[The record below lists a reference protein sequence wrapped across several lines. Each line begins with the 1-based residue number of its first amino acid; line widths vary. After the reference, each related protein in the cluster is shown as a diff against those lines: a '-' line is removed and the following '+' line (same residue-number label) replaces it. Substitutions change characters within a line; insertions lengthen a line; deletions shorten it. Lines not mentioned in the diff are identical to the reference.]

1 MSELRELVGGFDLGF
16 FSFFWVWF
24 WFWVCIFS
32 CWRGVVVGRWV
43 GGRGERGVWVVSY
56 SNNIYA
62 LAACA
67 LVGASFGGGAM
78 GTRKEGQRGREEEEI
93 LMSA

>member
-1 MSELRELVGGFDLGF
+1 MGGE
-16 FSFFWVWF
+16 
-24 WFWVCIFS
+24 
-32 CWRGVVVGRWV
+32 
-43 GGRGERGVWVVSY
+43 RGERGVWILSY
-56 SNNIYA
+56 SNIYA

>member
-1 MSELRELVGGFDLGF
+1 MWLWVGG
-16 FSFFWVWF
+16 W
-24 WFWVCIFS
+24 
-32 CWRGVVVGRWV
+32 
-43 GGRGERGVWVVSY
+43 GGRGERGVWVLSY
-56 SNNIYA
+56 SNIYA

>member
-1 MSELRELVGGFDLGF
+1 M
-16 FSFFWVWF
+16 
-24 WFWVCIFS
+24 
-32 CWRGVVVGRWV
+32 GRWV
-43 GGRGERGVWVVSY
+43 GRGEKGLCGFLSY
-56 SNNIYA
+56 SNIYA

>member
-1 MSELRELVGGFDLGF
+1 
-16 FSFFWVWF
+16 
-24 WFWVCIFS
+24 
-32 CWRGVVVGRWV
+32 VVVGRWV
-43 GGRGERGVWVVSY
+43 GRGEKGVLWILSY
-56 SNNIYA
+56 SNIYA

>member
-1 MSELRELVGGFDLGF
+1 MGGE
-16 FSFFWVWF
+16 
-24 WFWVCIFS
+24 
-32 CWRGVVVGRWV
+32 
-43 GGRGERGVWVVSY
+43 RGERGVWILSY